1 MKAIDENEV
10 TFSVLQKFE
19 GYNTNILSFR
29 YEEFP
34 ELKGLTYEE
43 TQNKLNEMFYEK
55 KDLNFIEIIESSLVV
70 PLYRE
75 YSSQRIEF
83 GVDDIFSHITN
94 PSEAQD
100 KKIVSKIWLNKD
112 IREEKHI
119 SKGNIIIDTE
129 EFPSLKNLTFSQIKH
144 VFEDERFTSEE
155 VIKIDN
161 LFQNAKVNEN
171 QGEYFK
177 YTFWRIQI
185 GEDLIDLRPHKNY

>member
-19 GYNTNILSFR
+19 GYNTDILTLK

>member
-19 GYNTNILSFR
+19 GYNTDILTLK

-144 VFEDERFTSEE
+144 VFEDDRFTTEE

-161 LFQNAKVNEN
+161 LLQNAKVNEN

-177 YTFWRIQI
+177 YTFWGIQI
-185 GEDLIDLRPHKNY
+185 GEDFINLRPHKNY